1 MNRLRISAARVLSMA
16 GVCGLLLVGGVVS
29 ASADTASLSASGNG
43 TQEVPPAA
51 ASDSMAATVD
61 IDPQAG
67 TITYTVSF
75 QGSEPA
81 VAAHIHK
88 GEAGVSGPVVVPLD
102 EAVVNA
108 SGTATVTVDKSL
120 AAAIVAAPGDY
131 YVNVHTASYPAGAA
145 RGQLGA
151 GAGTVPTAVN
161 AGTGGQYAAGNNG
174 LGAPAIAL
182 LVGAALVIVGA
193 TGAFTVRRRNI

>member
-1 MNRLRISAARVLSMA
+1 MNRLSISTARVMSIA
-16 GVCGLLLVGGVVS
+16 GVCGLLLVGVVTP
-29 ASADTASLSASGNG
+29 ASADTTSLSASGSG
-43 TQEVPPAA
+43 SQEVPATA
-51 ASDSMAATVD
+51 NDTVAATVD

-88 GEAGVSGPVVVPLD
+88 GKAGVKGPVVVPFD

-120 AAAIVAAPGDY
+120 AAAIVAAPGDF
-131 YVNVHTASYPAGAA
+131 YVNVHTASYPDGAA
-145 RGQLGA
+145 RGQLTA
-151 GAGTVPTAVN
+151 GPGTAPTAVN
-161 AGTGGQYAAGNNG
+161 AGTGGQFAAAKNG

-182 LVGAALVIVGA
+182 LVGAALVIIGA
-193 TGAFTVRRRNI
+193 AGAFTVRRRNT